1 MQNGSETNK
10 GNKENECKLQ
20 RKKSKMNK
28 IKFILLILNLGSR
41 KIKRKLWQMIFNNP
55 VVEKSKNKLKEKISQ
70 IVAHFP
76 LLRIL
81 SKKELK

>member
-1 MQNGSETNK
+1 MQTTEEEIK
-10 GNKENECKLQ
+10 DEQ
-20 RKKSKMNK
+20 SK
-28 IKFILLILNLGSR
+28 IHTTDFKFG
-41 KIKRKLWQMIFNNP
+41 KQEIKRKLWQMIFNNP

-81 SKKELK
+81 SNKELK

>member
-1 MQNGSETNK
+1 
-10 GNKENECKLQ
+10 
-20 RKKSKMNK
+20 
-28 IKFILLILNLGSR
+28 
-41 KIKRKLWQMIFNNP
+41 MIFNNP

-81 SKKELK
+81 SNKELK